1 MRRSACSTRRANSSA
16 AAEYPSVNASS
27 GPVPPGGFCDLLRQ
41 EHPTWDARALP
52 PDAWVRLERL
62 ADASPLYARLLRRH
76 PDYCLWLEQ
85 PQNRDADFR
94 YQALV
99 DEWRTFSTA
108 AGEAATDDDAHL
120 SALRRWRRK
129 MTLRSAYRDVNGLAV
144 PATTVEELTRLGE
157 FCLRDC
163 LLLALR
169 QWIRRYGEPWDED
182 HGTPARFCVLGL
194 GKLGGQELNF
204 SSDIDLIYFYE
215 GEGCCRKD
223 GQAGAFSNVEFF
235 TKVAETITSWLQAQ
249 TADGFLFRVDVR
261 LRPEG
266 THGPLVRSLAG
277 LEHYYAAAGQTWER
291 MALIKARP
299 VAGDLALGAELLEN
313 LQAFRYPRHPPPSLL
328 AEVAAMKTRTEQ
340 EVVGAQTLT
349 RDVKSG
355 QGGIREVEFIAQA
368 FQLLH
373 AGRYPFL
380 QTHATTAALDQLV
393 RYGLMRVEE
402 ARFLEEA
409 YWFLRRVEHAIQMR
423 EEHQT
428 HALPADAAEE
438 AAIARTMGFASVEEF
453 HRQLEAMRARVRR
466 IYEGLFRGETG
477 DSVFQDWWEFFTS
490 PRTPPAVAEQLGR
503 WLGPSAGAADE
514 LRLFVCG
521 DHGHPVN
528 RELIVRFQH
537 LADTFDDTMPK
548 LAQPVP
554 TLRRIARFAERY
566 GTRQQFFNGCAAN
579 PQFFRVLALLF
590 DRSTFTYELLAA
602 HPEIAEEVL
611 RPEVLRQHKDSAAL
625 AGELATGPASEAY
638 ADWLWLY
645 VKAEQVRYAIG
656 ELLGFLNVEEVE
668 ASLSRLT
675 DAVLTH
681 VLGRFDPHQ
690 ELLLIALGKYGGA
703 ELTFGSDLDLLFVAR
718 ESAAAAA
725 DPVVRELQK
734 LLRHGGPLGS
744 IFDIDL
750 RLRPHGDAG
759 PLVTTPAVLRAY
771 HAGGSGQPWER
782 QLLTRARIVTGAK
795 ELAANFTA
803 FVSDLLYRV
812 PLSEAEAAA
821 MWAMRGRIERE
832 RDAVQPPER
841 AFKTGAGGLVDFE
854 FLVQLLQL
862 RHGPAHPA
870 LRQPGTRRGLR
881 ALAAANLIPAG
892 DAGRLLTSYNF
903 LKRIEIL
910 LRSDANKAV
919 SVLAAT
925 ADERTPVARWLG
937 FADEASFWAEHC
949 RRLTETRRLVRA
961 LLPAGVN

>member
-1 MRRSACSTRRANSSA
+1 MN
-16 AAEYPSVNASS
+16 PSS
-27 GPVPPGGFCDLLRQ
+27 GPASPGGFCELLRQ
-41 EHPTWDARALP
+41 EHPSWNTGALAP
-52 PDAWVRLERL
+52 EAWARLERL

-76 PDYCLWLEQ
+76 PEYCLWLEQ

-99 DEWRTFSTA
+99 DEWRTFA
-108 AGEAATDDDAHL
+108 AAADEAAASDEACL
-120 SALRRWRRK
+120 SALRRWRRQ
-129 MTLRSAYRDVNGLAV
+129 MTLRSAYRDVNGLAP
-144 PATTVEELTRLGE
+144 PATTVTELTRLGE
-157 FCLRDC
+157 FCLREC
-163 LLLALR
+163 HRLAVR
-169 QWIRRYGEPWDED
+169 QWTRRYGEPWDED
-182 HGTPARFCVLGL
+182 HDIPARFCVLGL

-215 GEGCCRKD
+215 GEGSCRRD

-235 TKVAETITSWLQAQ
+235 TKVAETITSALQAQ

-299 VAGDLALGAELLEN
+299 VAGDLALGAELLES

-328 AEVAAMKTRTEQ
+328 AEVAAMKNRTEQ
-340 EVVGAQTLT
+340 EVLGAQTLT

-355 QGGIREVEFIAQA
+355 YGGIREIEFIAQA

-380 QTHATTAALDQLV
+380 QTEATTAALEQIV
-393 RYGLMRVEE
+393 RYGLMRATE
-402 ARFLEEA
+402 AGFLVEA
-409 YWFLRRVEHAIQMR
+409 YWLLRRVEHAIQMR

-438 AAIARTMGFASVEEF
+438 AAIARTLGFPSIDDF
-453 HRQLEAMRARVRR
+453 HRRLGAVRARVRQ
-466 IYEGLFRGETG
+466 IYDGLFRGETS

-490 PRTPPAVAEQLGR
+490 ARTPPLVAEQLGR
-503 WLGPSAGAADE
+503 WLGSGPGAAEE

-537 LADTFDDTMPK
+537 LADTFDDTLPK

-566 GTRQQFFNGCAAN
+566 GSRQQFFNGCAAN

-611 RPEVLRQHKDSAAL
+611 RPEVLRKHKDAAAL
-625 AGELATGPASEAY
+625 AAELAAGPPGGAY
-638 ADWLWLY
+638 AEWLWLY

-656 ELLGFLNVEEVE
+656 ELLGFLNIEEVE
-668 ASLSRLT
+668 ASLSRLA
-675 DAVLTH
+675 DAVLRH
-681 VLGRFDPHQ
+681 VLERVDPRRD
-690 ELLLIALGKYGGA
+690 LLLVALGKYGGA
-703 ELTFGSDLDLLFVAR
+703 ELTFGSDLDLLFVGR
-718 ESAAAAA
+718 EAEAAAAEPA
-725 DPVVRELQK
+725 VRELQR
-734 LLRHGGPLGS
+734 LLRHGGPLGA
-744 IFDIDL
+744 IFDVDL

-771 HAGGSGQPWER
+771 HAEGSAQPWER
-782 QLLTRARIVTGAK
+782 QLLTRARLIAGPQP
-795 ELAANFTA
+795 LADEFSAFTT
-803 FVSDLLYRV
+803 DLLYRA
-812 PLSEAEAAA
+812 PLSEAAAAA

-832 RDAVQPPER
+832 RDACLPPER

-854 FLVQLLQL
+854 FLVQMLQL
-862 RHGPAHPA
+862 RHGPVLPS

-881 ALAAANLIPAG
+881 ALAAAGLVPAA
-892 DAGRLLTSYNF
+892 DAGRLLASYNF

-910 LRSDANKAV
+910 LRGDANKAV
-919 SVLAAT
+919 SVLPASAE
-925 ADERTPVARWLG
+925 ERLPLARWLG

-949 RRLTETRRLVRA
+949 HRLAETRRLVRA
-961 LLPAGVN
+961 FLPAGVN